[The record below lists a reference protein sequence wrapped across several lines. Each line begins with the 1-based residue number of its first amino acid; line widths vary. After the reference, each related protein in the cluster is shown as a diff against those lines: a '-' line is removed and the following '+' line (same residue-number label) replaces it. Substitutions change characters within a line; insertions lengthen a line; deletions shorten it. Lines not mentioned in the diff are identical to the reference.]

1 MLDFF
6 FSFVP
11 PHPYCALQH
20 DNEGRPFVGPS
31 IKKEPTMFV
40 TYVLSRVRAYLRYR
54 ETVRELAQLTDRE
67 LEDLGINRFQIEA
80 IAREHAAA

>member
-1 MLDFF
+1 
-6 FSFVP
+6 
-11 PHPYCALQH
+11 
-20 DNEGRPFVGPS
+20 
-31 IKKEPTMFV
+31 MFV